1 MSDLLDLRFA
11 ADPEI
16 THGTR
21 GVVCSR
27 VEEVL
32 RINRLGIYSLT
43 STTAESSIKV
53 LEYAHRMQQST
64 PTDSCRTTLLHLIL
78 PPRGCRQGEASGHVD
93 IRGFVQCIEFCS
105 QFVLGSP

>member
-53 LEYAHRMQQST
+53 FLGIRTQDAAEHTHRQLQNHAAALDPAAKRLQT
-64 PTDSCRTTLLHLIL
+64 RRGIW
-78 PPRGCRQGEASGHVD
+78 PR
-93 IRGFVQCIEFCS
+93 
-105 QFVLGSP
+105 